1 MPWSF
6 TRDRL
11 SPEEQAEV
19 LHLRGDAL
27 LAFVSRLIST
37 AHRAGYSCRDMQ
49 LARPLGKRLR
59 PGVKKRR
66 RKTRTAEV

>member
-11 SPEEQAEV
+11 SPEMREV
-19 LHLRGDAL
+19 ILHLHGDAL
-27 LAFVSRLIST
+27 IDCVNRLIST

-49 LARPLGKRLR
+49 RARQRGKRLR

-66 RKTRTAEV
+66 VRTGS